1 VPVLEQVLEKYP
13 EKVKVVFKN
22 YPSDVHRFARS
33 AAAAALAAEKQ
44 GKFWE
49 FHDLLFENYSELNPK
64 KIEDIALELG
74 LDANQ
79 LQKDMKDAML
89 LALIDKDVSEAF
101 KAGVW
106 TTPTVFINGRILRD
120 LNLVGFQALIE
131 KELKKA
137 GTQISLF
144 CVGHALAD

>member
-1 VPVLEQVLEKYP
+1 MPVLEQVLEKYP

-22 YPSDVHRFARS
+22 YPSDAHQFARS
-33 AAAAALAAEKQ
+33 AATAALAAEKQ

-49 FHDLLFENYSELNPK
+49 FHDLLFENYSELNLK
-64 KIEDIALELG
+64 KIKDIALELG

-89 LALIDKDVSEAF
+89 LTSIDKDVSEAF

-106 TTPTVFINGRILRD
+106 TTPTVFINGRILGD
-120 LNLVGFQALIE
+120 VTLVGFQALIE

-137 GTQISLF
+137 ESEK
-144 CVGHALAD
+144 DP